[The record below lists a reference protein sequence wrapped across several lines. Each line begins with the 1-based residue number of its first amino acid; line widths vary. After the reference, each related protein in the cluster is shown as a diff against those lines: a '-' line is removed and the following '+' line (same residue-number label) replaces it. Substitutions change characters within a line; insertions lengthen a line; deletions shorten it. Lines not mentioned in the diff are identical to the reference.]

1 MSWAIVRVRGTV
13 NVKSKISKTLKFLRL
28 RRPNHCIIVPENDS
42 YKGMLNIV
50 KDYVTWGE
58 ITPASV
64 EMLAKDR
71 IHLEGGNVVSTA
83 ELKSL
88 GFKNVKDFAKQ
99 ISEGK
104 VHLNNMR
111 KIKPVIR
118 LHPPIKGY
126 EGNKRSYKEGG
137 SLGYRGEEINNLI
150 GRMCY
155 ASK

>member
-1 MSWAIVRVRGTV
+1 MSWAIIRVRGTV
-13 NVKSKISKTLKFLRL
+13 NVKDKISKTLKFLRL
-28 RRPNHCIIVPENDS
+28 HRPNHCIIVPENES

-64 EMLAKDR
+64 ELLSKDR
-71 IHLEGGNVVSTA
+71 IQIDGGEVISDKDLKDLG
-83 ELKSL
+83 LKS
-88 GFKNVKDFAKQ
+88 VKDFAKQ

-104 VHLNNMR
+104 IQLNNMK

-137 SLGYRGEEINNLI
+137 ALGYRGEEINGLI
-150 GRMCY
+150 ERMCY
-155 ASK
+155 AQK

>member
-1 MSWAIVRVRGTV
+1 MSWAIIRVRGTV
-13 NVKSKISKTLKFLRL
+13 NVNNKISKTLKFLRL
-28 RRPNHCIIVPENDS
+28 HRPNHCIIVPENDS

-50 KDYVTWGE
+50 KDYVTWGK
-58 ITPASV
+58 INSKSV
-64 EMLAKDR
+64 ETLAKDR
-71 IHLEGGNVVSTA
+71 IHLEGGEAISNA
-83 ELKSL
+83 ELKNL

-104 VHLNNMR
+104 TYLNEMK

-137 SLGYRGEEINNLI
+137 SLGYRGDEINKLI

-155 ASK
+155 AQK

>member
-28 RRPNHCIIVPENDS
+28 HRPNHCIIVPENDS

-64 EMLAKDR
+64 DMLAKDR
-71 IHLEGGNVVSTA
+71 ILLEGGNVVSTA

-88 GFKNVKDFAKQ
+88 GFKNVNGVRIGKQ
-99 ISEGK
+99 IVIDLDANSKEEALKEVEDMSET
-104 VHLNNMR
+104 LLANT
-111 KIKPVIR
+111 VIEDYN
-118 LHPPIKGY
+118 I
-126 EGNKRSYKEGG
+126 
-137 SLGYRGEEINNLI
+137 EIVE
-150 GRMCY
+150 
-155 ASK
+155 

>member
-28 RRPNHCIIVPENDS
+28 HRPNHCIIVPENDT

-58 ITPASV
+58 ITPDSV
-64 EMLAKDR
+64 VMLAKDR
-71 IHLEGGNVVSTA
+71 IHLEGGVSVSNA
-83 ELKSL
+83 ELKNL
-88 GFKNVKDFAKQ
+88 GFKSVKDFAKQ

-104 VHLNNMR
+104 VRLNSMK

-137 SLGYRGEEINNLI
+137 SLGYRGGEINELL

-155 ASK
+155 APK

>member
-28 RRPNHCIIVPENDS
+28 HRPNHCIIVPENDS

-64 EMLAKDR
+64 EMSAKDR